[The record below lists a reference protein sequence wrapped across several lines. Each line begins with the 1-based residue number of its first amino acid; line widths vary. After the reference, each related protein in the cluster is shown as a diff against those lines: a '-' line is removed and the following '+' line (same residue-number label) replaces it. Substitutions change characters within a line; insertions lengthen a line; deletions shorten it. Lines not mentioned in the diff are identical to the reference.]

1 MRQERALTLPGD
13 QLAPGPGQVL
23 RTSKPNRGGP
33 VSRDRTCVT
42 ALSTSLKYCGLKDE
56 RKQNKPGR
64 NGQKKS
70 YEEPGETTKLR
81 TTGRKVEGGEPGR
94 DRRVENTRAC
104 TPPAGS
110 VAERSKA
117 LD

>member
-1 MRQERALTLPGD
+1 MGREAVRQERALTLPGD
-13 QLAPGPGQVL
+13 ELAPGPGQVL

-64 NGQKKS
+64 DGRKKR
-70 YEEPGETTKLR
+70 YEEPGKRQNYEPQ
-81 TTGRKVEGGEPGR
+81 GGGWR
-94 DRRVENTRAC
+94 
-104 TPPAGS
+104 AGS
-110 VAERSKA
+110 REEIEG
-117 LD
+117 